1 MGVEDFLR
9 LCADFAG
16 ALEGGFGWGDLDAL
30 FLDTFGSDVLES
42 FRLDFCI
49 LVPVTLHDV

>member
-1 MGVEDFLR
+1 MR

-16 ALEGGFGWGDLDAL
+16 ALEEGFEGGFGWGDLDAL